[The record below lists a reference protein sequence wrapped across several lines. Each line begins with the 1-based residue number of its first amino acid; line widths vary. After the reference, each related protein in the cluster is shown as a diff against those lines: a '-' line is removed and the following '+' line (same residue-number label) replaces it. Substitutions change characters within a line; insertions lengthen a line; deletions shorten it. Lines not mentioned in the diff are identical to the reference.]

1 MAMCKRCGIEKLS
14 KEFPPVA
21 VSNECDH
28 PPLECL
34 RVWNIICKL
43 KHVIEKK
50 NPRIFVLISLL

>member
-14 KEFPPVA
+14 NEFPPVA

-50 NPRIFVLISLL
+50 IHGFLF